1 MSQPSWS
8 ATIEIMTSTPAIT
21 PPRFEPDRCANCFE
35 PLPDDYEHRP
45 WLFCSGLCQ
54 DTANTIRYWRKT
66 SRNGKFEADPDV
78 RYAISIRLAHMLAG
92 GYNSEARRIPL
103 DVRAMVI
110 ERDRVCVKCGGPG
123 EEIDHI
129 DGDSS
134 DPGNLQLLCTTCHHA
149 KTAEHLV
156 PASDEQS
163 DRIFAL
169 LVMRVVPEVPAQ
181 LCDDETEWATLER
194 RLRGERIVRVK
205 AAAARELA
213 AARREAFARK
223 AAALGMDFDP
233 DDWDRDES
241 YYAGYGENSHYLAD

>member
-1 MSQPSWS
+1 
-8 ATIEIMTSTPAIT
+8 MTLTPADA
-21 PPRFEPDRCANCFE
+21 PRFEPNRCANCFE

-45 WLFCSGLCQ
+45 WLFCSVLCQ

-66 SRNGKFEADPDV
+66 SRNGRFQADADV

-92 GYNSEARRIPL
+92 GYNSDARRIPL
-103 DVRAMVI
+103 DVRALVI
-110 ERDRVCVKCGGPG
+110 ERDRVCVSCGGPG

-129 DGDSS
+129 DGDSG

-156 PASDEQS
+156 PASEEQS

-169 LVMRVVPEVPAQ
+169 LVMRVAPEVPAQ
-181 LCDDETEWATLER
+181 LCDDETEWAALER
-194 RLRGERIVRVK
+194 RLRGERMARVK
-205 AAAARELA
+205 NANARELA
-213 AARREAFARK
+213 AARKETAARK

-241 YYAGYGENSHYLAD
+241 YYYTASVRTATT

>member
-1 MSQPSWS
+1 MTA
-8 ATIEIMTSTPAIT
+8 ATE
-21 PPRFEPDRCANCFE
+21 PRFYPDCCANCFE
-35 PLPDDYEHRP
+35 PLPTELQHRP
-45 WLFCSGLCQ
+45 WLFCSLLCQ

-103 DVRAMVI
+103 DVRALVI
-110 ERDRVCVKCGGPG
+110 ERDRVCVKCGSPG

-134 DPGNLQLLCTTCHHA
+134 DPDNLQLLCKNCHHA
-149 KTAEHLV
+149 KTDEHLV
-156 PASDEQS
+156 PASQNQS

-169 LVMRVVPEVPAQ
+169 LIERVVPDRPAQ
-181 LCDDETEWATLER
+181 LCDDEEGWAAIEP
-194 RLRGERIVRVK
+194 RLRAERTARVKTATVREMAEAKK
-205 AAAARELA
+205 AAA
-213 AARREAFARK
+213 ARK

-233 DDWDRDES
+233 DDWDQNAS
-241 YYAGYGENSHYLAD
+241 YYEGFGENSHYQNG